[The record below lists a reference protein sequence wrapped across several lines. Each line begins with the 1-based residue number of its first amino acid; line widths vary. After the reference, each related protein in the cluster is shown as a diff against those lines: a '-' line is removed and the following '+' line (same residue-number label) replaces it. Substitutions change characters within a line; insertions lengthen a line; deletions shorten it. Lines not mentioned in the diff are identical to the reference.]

1 MQNQNNRW
9 TVWMTQTLKPTK
21 QCETAAL
28 QANLILRNMAKSFH
42 YRRTDVLVPLY
53 KTFVRPKLE
62 YAVAAWSPWTEH
74 DIEVLESVQ
83 KRFIRLL
90 SDKRGKTY
98 EERLENAGLTT
109 LKERRERGDL
119 IEAYKVMNGIN
130 RVDKNDWFH
139 FRNEEDA
146 RSTRATTTI
155 TAEGESRKE
164 NVLFMQHVRLEI
176 RKNSYNVRVI
186 KKWNSLPEEIKSV
199 KSLNAFKNA
208 YDDWMKKQKLNQ

>member
-1 MQNQNNRW
+1 
-9 TVWMTQTLKPTK
+9 
-21 QCETAAL
+21 
-28 QANLILRNMAKSFH
+28 
-42 YRRTDVLVPLY
+42 
-53 KTFVRPKLE
+53 
-62 YAVAAWSPWTEH
+62 
-74 DIEVLESVQ
+74 
-83 KRFIRLL
+83 
-90 SDKRGKTY
+90 
-98 EERLENAGLTT
+98 
-109 LKERRERGDL
+109 
-119 IEAYKVMNGIN
+119 MNGIN